1 MYAVEFRTKMS
12 DGIIQVPEEYRK
24 RMRGSVKVILLTG
37 DTSDRYSDMIG
48 ELLSNPLK
56 QSDFKPFRREEI
68 YERI

>member
-48 ELLSNPLK
+48 ELLSNP
-56 QSDFKPFRREEI
+56 
-68 YERI
+68 